1 MVAAALVAAGAAA
14 LASVA
19 ANAATGSPVTWWPS
33 WLPSMDH
40 HYLRWLPVSTVTA
53 AGSPLFG
60 WWAQR
65 RYEQGL
71 VELVPA
77 AQRPEPWVEDRPGEV
92 RQIVRAV
99 RRRRRPGTV
108 DITTSVQGAG
118 GFGKTTAAKLV
129 CADRRVLRR
138 FDGRVYSVTL
148 GRDARRDA
156 LVKKVNDLVKR
167 IDPARAQAFTDWRQA
182 AEHLAAVLTQGPRR
196 LIVLDDVWFD
206 DQLAAFPVAG
216 RPRLTRRGGWS
227 LAVCT
232 PGFVTGLPGRR
243 AGAARRGARLAVVGP
258 AQVRG
263 RHVGGL
269 ASARG
274 GIRGAGVAPPFGAA
288 YQQYHAQ
295 VPRWL
300 PHLGKRV
307 R

>member
-40 HYLRWLPVSTVTA
+40 HYLRWLAVSTVTA

-77 AQRPEPWVEDRPGEV
+77 AQRPEPWVEGRPGEV

-99 RRRRRPGTV
+99 RRRRGPGMV
-108 DITTSVQGAG
+108 DITKSVQGAG

-138 FDGRVYSVTL
+138 FDGRVYWVTL

-196 LIVLDDVWFD
+196 LIVLDDVGFADQGRGTPAPFD
-206 DQLAAFPVAG
+206 P
-216 RPRLTRRGGWS
+216 PRRL
-227 LAVCT
+227 
-232 PGFVTGLPGRR
+232 VTGCLYTRVRNRSAWAPCWCCS
-243 AGAARRGARLAVVGP
+243 ARRSSGSRWPCSGTRPACRWSGICSWWHTRSRRCAAVWRRL
-258 AQVRG
+258 
-263 RHVGGL
+263 
-269 ASARG
+269 SA
-274 GIRGAGVAPPFGAA
+274 
-288 YQQYHAQ
+288 
-295 VPRWL
+295 VPRASPAL
-300 PHLGKRV
+300 ATPPG
-307 R
+307 